1 MRELSDDE
9 VAALGLDDEPAGRE
23 LSDDE
28 VAALGLE
35 DEAPEA
41 VAAGLDDAKAQA
53 RGSIRAG
60 VRGALQGVTLGASDE
75 AAGWLESKFPALKKT
90 PGEFFGGLLSGEK
103 SAPSGTYQEERD
115 ANRALLAQEKEA
127 HPAAFGAG
135 EMAGAMAVPIPGG
148 AAVQGAKWTAKAAR
162 AGAQGAGL
170 GAAYGYGTSEEEDLG
185 GQLQDAGLGAGVGA
199 FFGAGLGAA
208 GAGLKR
214 LGAKAVQKAGAADAE
229 VAELSARSAAKGT
242 ASDRAAA
249 GHAAQNAYR
258 QLEHLRELGKLGEL
272 TPGQK
277 AMAAKLEQELAE
289 SAQRELLPAG
299 ARKQATADAY
309 KEALRTEAERA
320 ARAAE
325 EIGNPWN
332 QLTPRLKRYG
342 MPLLGSAVG
351 AAIGDTPGAAIG
363 AFAGMGTRPAIHAM
377 RRMFQHPSVRRA
389 FWDKVAG
396 MAGANPTEASK
407 VVRAL
412 EDASQK
418 GEQAYAATVFV
429 LSERDPTARV
439 MLRKAAELEQEEGG
453 DELAAR

>member
-1 MRELSDDE
+1 MAEDLEALWAQSTPINRDE
-9 VAALGLDDEPAGRE
+9 EEDLEALWEASAPIEPAGA
-23 LSDDE
+23 S
-28 VAALGLE
+28 
-35 DEAPEA
+35 
-41 VAAGLDDAKAQA
+41 LDDAKAQA
-53 RGSIRAG
+53 RGSVRAG

-90 PGEFFGGLLSGEK
+90 PGEFLSGLFSGEK
-103 SAPSGTYQEERD
+103 SAPARSYQEERD

-148 AAVQGAKWTAKAAR
+148 ASVQGAKWTAKAAR

-170 GAAYGYGTSEEEDLG
+170 GAAYGYGTSEEEGLG

-214 LGAKAVQKAGAADAE
+214 LGAKAAQKAGAADAE
-229 VAELSARSAAKGT
+229 VAELAAQSAQKATAAARSK
-242 ASDRAAA
+242 A
-249 GHAAQNAYR
+249 GHEAQNAYR

-289 SAQRELLPAG
+289 SAQKELLPAG
-299 ARKQATADAY
+299 ARKQAASDAY
-309 KEALRTEAERA
+309 KEALRSEPERA
-320 ARAAE
+320 AKAAE
-325 EIGNPWN
+325 YHGNPLN
-332 QLTPRLKRYG
+332 QIMPRVKRYG
-342 MPLLGSAVG
+342 MPVLGSALGAIIGGPEGAAVG
-351 AAIGDTPGAAIG
+351 AMAGIGS
-363 AFAGMGTRPAIHAM
+363 
-377 RRMFQHPSVRRA
+377 RRSVRSIIQGLQHPSTRKA
-389 FWDKVAG
+389 FWNKVAG
-396 MAGANPTEASK
+396 MAGANPTAASR

-429 LSERDPTARV
+429 LSERDPVARA
-439 MLRKAAELEQEEGG
+439 MLRVAEDFDEGDLEQ
-453 DELAAR
+453 LAMGAEQP